1 MRSDREEAIRN
12 HPASGV
18 AVADKPDESAH
29 SPYRAFLD
37 ALEELDLVVS
47 LHGTASVEAAM
58 ARAEV
63 RRARELAAEM
73 WRSRRAA

>member
-1 MRSDREEAIRN
+1 MRTDREEAIRN

-18 AVADKPDESAH
+18 AVADKPDGSIR

-63 RRARELAAEM
+63 RRARDLAAQK
-73 WRSRRAA
+73 WRSQLAA